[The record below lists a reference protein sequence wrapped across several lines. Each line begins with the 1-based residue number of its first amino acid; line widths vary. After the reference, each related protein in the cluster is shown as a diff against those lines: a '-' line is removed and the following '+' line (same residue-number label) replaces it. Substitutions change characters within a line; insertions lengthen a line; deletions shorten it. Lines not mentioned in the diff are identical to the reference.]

1 MRLLVALA
9 PVLAFAAFAVAAAAR
24 AEAPRFVDVSERAP
38 PKEGRGHS
46 MAAVAVD
53 IDRDGDL
60 DLVVAMEFG
69 ANRLLLNDGSGR
81 FTDASDRLPRAAR
94 DSEDLDVVDLDGD
107 GDLDI
112 AVANED
118 DLKPE
123 LYLNDG
129 RGQFR
134 DASERLRVR
143 VKANALLVR
152 DLDGDGRLD
161 LFFGGDKVSALL
173 MGRGRGRFADESFA
187 RLPERYGANQDVA
200 AGDLDGDG
208 DLDLVLANEDAN
220 QIYLND
226 GNGRFALAP
235 AAALPRAARPEES
248 RDAELFD
255 VDADGDLDLFFANV
269 RLWNPNAVAQSRLL
283 LNDGKGVFADA
294 TAQWLP
300 AREESVVSATPVDLD
315 GDGRRDLLLGTL
327 AVEPGRIGPGPVRAL
342 RNTGA
347 AFEDVTAQWLPKDLV
362 AAGFDIVPADF
373 DGDGVLDLFVASRG
387 GPDRLLRGTPR

>member
-1 MRLLVALA
+1 MRFL
-9 PVLAFAAFAVAAAAR
+9 LAFAAALALAAPAVAAD
-24 AEAPRFVDVSERAP
+24 APRFADVSDRLP

-46 MAAVAVD
+46 MGAVAVD

-60 DLVVAMEFG
+60 DLAVAMEFG

-81 FTDASDRLPRAAR
+81 FTDASDRLPRAER
-94 DSEDLDVVDLDGD
+94 DSEDLAVVDLDGD

-112 AVANED
+112 AIANED

-129 RGQFR
+129 RGGFR
-134 DASERLRVR
+134 DASDRLRVR
-143 VKANALLVR
+143 VKANAILAR
-152 DLDGDGRLD
+152 DLDGDGRVD
-161 LFFGGDKVSALL
+161 LFFGGDKVSAL
-173 MGRGRGRFADESFA
+173 MIGRGRGRFADESFA

-200 AGDLDGDG
+200 AGDIDADG

-226 GNGRFALAP
+226 GKGRFTLAP
-235 AAALPRAARPEES
+235 AGALPRPARPEES

-255 VDADGDLDLFFANV
+255 IDGDGDLDLLFANV
-269 RLWNPNAVAQSRLL
+269 RLWNPNAVAQSRVL
-283 LNDGKGVFADA
+283 LNDGKGAFADA

-300 AREESVVSATPVDLD
+300 ARDESAVSATPVDLD
-315 GDGRRDLLLGTL
+315 GDGKLDLLLGTL
-327 AVEPGRIGPGPVRAL
+327 NVEPGRIGPGPVRAL

-347 AFEDVTAQWLPKDLV
+347 AFEDVTAAWLPPGV
-362 AAGFDIVPADF
+362 VGATFDIVAADF
-373 DGDGVLDLFVASRG
+373 DKDGALDLFLASRG
-387 GPDRLLRGTPR
+387 GPDRLLRGVAR